1 MESIKETNEEQ
12 EVDVNTVEEEITK
25 PDLSQQQQQQEN
37 QILQQNQDQ
46 EQQAS
51 QEQQPENVVEEEE
64 EEEVTDKQI
73 ETPSETPIKQ
83 QQQETTLQQ
92 QPEET
97 PAIDYAEE
105 VEEDEDD
112 DDDEEKETSQ
122 KLVIDI
128 PEDEEEEEEEEEDD
142 EVDEG
147 EVIALDDLP
156 QAETATVEND
166 KILQKP
172 QENEAIITLSDGEED
187 VPITDV
193 VAKPGKIQKRRS
205 MGAGSVTANNE
216 EERFRLKRRKINV
229 AGAPKMPLTGYVR
242 YMNDRRE
249 SLRKEHPN
257 KTSNEHTKMIGE
269 EWHSLPADVKSS
281 YLKAAD
287 VDKQR
292 YVKELHSFL
301 KSRPDV
307 LASELAK
314 NKIRKTADNNNS
326 NTAAPASVTT
336 STTTATANSSA
347 ATKSLTKDKSSTSD
361 SSAKSAKEH
370 IKDKISKEIMPQPST
385 SQQAAEKAH
394 NEKNKRKRTPTPPS
408 AAAAATAAANTNN
421 ANPTTSSG
429 SNINASTSA
438 SSTGISIVTPTP
450 GEIPIFTNEFLE
462 HNKIYDMELR
472 SLRKSKTDLEQQN
485 SVLEKH
491 VENMKFG
498 VEKMITENNE
508 LEEKN
513 RLLEIYLDKLK
524 RKLALALSS
533 LPLPSAPNGATVD
546 NIDKYM
552 QDLYNMSTSNS
563 HGPATLN
570 KAKDIIRKLDLQ
582 IQL

>member
-1 MESIKETNEEQ
+1 MENVQETTEQKETNE
-12 EVDVNTVEEEITK
+12 TCEEIIK
-25 PDLSQQQQQQEN
+25 PDDQ
-37 QILQQNQDQ
+37 QILQQQH
-46 EQQAS
+46 
-51 QEQQPENVVEEEE
+51 VEEEQPLQQQEQKQEEQHKQQDLTEPQVAEEDSQQKLEVKEKLLDAIAEAPAVVENHPSEPQTIAYEEHNDE
-64 EEEVTDKQI
+64 EEE
-73 ETPSETPIKQ
+73 
-83 QQQETTLQQ
+83 
-92 QPEET
+92 
-97 PAIDYAEE
+97 
-105 VEEDEDD
+105 DE

-128 PEDEEEEEEEEEDD
+128 PDEEEEEEEEEKDD
-142 EVDEG
+142 LEDEDND
-147 EVIALDDLP
+147 VIALDDLP
-156 QAETATVEND
+156 QEVL
-166 KILQKP
+166 KQKV
-172 QENEAIITLSDGEED
+172 NEKPSPKSEMTDAIITLSDGEED
-187 VPITDV
+187 IPASEEAI
-193 VAKPGKIQKRRS
+193 KPGKVQKRRS
-205 MGAGSVTANNE
+205 MGAASVTAGQD

-242 YMNDRRE
+242 YMNDRRD
-249 SLRKEHPN
+249 SLRKEHPS
-257 KTSNEHTKMIGE
+257 KTAMEHTKMIGE
-269 EWHSLPADVKSS
+269 EWHALSSDVKAN

-301 KSRPDV
+301 KSRPDI

-314 NKIRKTADNNNS
+314 NKIRKTGENNS
-326 NTAAPASVTT
+326 PNPTANAAAAT
-336 STTTATANSSA
+336 STNQKPVLKDKPQINE
-347 ATKSLTKDKSSTSD
+347 ATKSKDNMSKDKMTKDN
-361 SSAKSAKEH
+361 
-370 IKDKISKEIMPQPST
+370 MPST
-385 SQQAAEKAH
+385 STAPLVTEKLSV
-394 NEKNKRKRTPTPPS
+394 NDKNKRKRTPTPPTS
-408 AAAAATAAANTNN
+408 TTANNNNTNTTNANMTNTTAASC
-421 ANPTTSSG
+421 SSS
-429 SNINASTSA
+429 SNITST
-438 SSTGISIVTPTP
+438 IVTPTP

-498 VEKMITENNE
+498 VEKMVTENNE

-524 RKLALALSS
+524 RKLALALGG
-533 LPLPSAPNGATVD
+533 LPLPTAPNGATVE

-552 QDLYNMSTSNS
+552 QDLYKMSTSNS

>member
-1 MESIKETNEEQ
+1 MENIQEPTEQKEANETCEEIIKPDKQ
-12 EVDVNTVEEEITK
+12 IQQQHEEENQ
-25 PDLSQQQQQQEN
+25 PLQQQQKQEE
-37 QILQQNQDQ
+37 QHEQQNLTEPQAGEEDQ
-46 EQQAS
+46 QQKPEVEEKLLEATAAP
-51 QEQQPENVVEEEE
+51 QPAVENKPPEPQTIAYDEHNDEEEE
-64 EEEVTDKQI
+64 
-73 ETPSETPIKQ
+73 
-83 QQQETTLQQ
+83 
-92 QPEET
+92 
-97 PAIDYAEE
+97 
-105 VEEDEDD
+105 DE

-128 PEDEEEEEEEEEDD
+128 PDEEEEEDEEEEKDDLEEEDND
-142 EVDEG
+142 
-147 EVIALDDLP
+147 VIALDDLP
-156 QAETATVEND
+156 QEVL
-166 KILQKP
+166 KQKV
-172 QENEAIITLSDGEED
+172 NEKASPKPEMADAIITLSDGEED
-187 VPITDV
+187 IPASEEAI
-193 VAKPGKIQKRRS
+193 KPGKVQKRRS
-205 MGAGSVTANNE
+205 MGAASVTAGQD

-242 YMNDRRE
+242 YMNDRRD
-249 SLRKEHPN
+249 SLRKEHPS
-257 KTSNEHTKMIGE
+257 KTAMEHTKMIGE
-269 EWHSLPADVKSS
+269 EWHALPSDVKAN

-301 KSRPDV
+301 KSRPDI

-314 NKIRKTADNNNS
+314 NKIRKTGENNS
-326 NTAAPASVTT
+326 PNP
-336 STTTATANSSA
+336 TANAAA
-347 ATKSLTKDKSSTSD
+347 ATSSNNKPVLKDKPQINET
-361 SSAKSAKEH
+361 AKAKDN
-370 IKDKISKEIMPQPST
+370 ISKDKMSKDNMPST
-385 SQQAAEKAH
+385 STAQQVTEKLSG
-394 NEKNKRKRTPTPPS
+394 NDKNKRKRTPTPPTS
-408 AAAAATAAANTNN
+408 TTANNNTNTTTANTSNT
-421 ANPTTSSG
+421 ATSSS
-429 SNINASTSA
+429 SNITST
-438 SSTGISIVTPTP
+438 IVTPTP

-498 VEKMITENNE
+498 VEKMVTENNE

-524 RKLALALSS
+524 RKLALALGG
-533 LPLPSAPNGATVD
+533 LPLPTAPNGATVE

-552 QDLYNMSTSNS
+552 QDLYKMSTSNS